1 MADAAEILSDY
12 THREKLLQKE
22 VDLGWF
28 EGWSGIS
35 TKPGLSPEALRHVKP
50 YVVRFVEDVRSGKET
65 IDGIPVPV
73 HGGDAGAEPET

>member
-28 EGWSGIS
+28 EG
-35 TKPGLSPEALRHVKP
+35 
-50 YVVRFVEDVRSGKET
+50 
-65 IDGIPVPV
+65 
-73 HGGDAGAEPET
+73 